1 MKLKVIK
8 DEILGGEFLTSE
20 VLVRQW
26 KLILLIVVMAFFYI
40 SNRYSCLQK
49 ISDINKLKR
58 ELADAKF
65 ESLIRS
71 CDLMSESKQSKIQKI
86 ISERGVELEA
96 SQTPPI
102 VISK

>member
-1 MKLKVIK
+1 MKIKVIK

-26 KLILLIVVMAFFYI
+26 KLILLVVIMAFFYI

-58 ELADAKF
+58 ELSDAKF

>member
-1 MKLKVIK
+1 MKIKVIK

-26 KLILLIVVMAFFYI
+26 KLILVVVVMAFFYI

-58 ELADAKF
+58 ELTDAKF